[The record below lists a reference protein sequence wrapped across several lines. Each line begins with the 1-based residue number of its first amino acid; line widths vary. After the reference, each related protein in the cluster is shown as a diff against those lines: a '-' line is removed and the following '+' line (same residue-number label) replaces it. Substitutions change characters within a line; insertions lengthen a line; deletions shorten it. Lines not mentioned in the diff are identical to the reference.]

1 MADIKLTVDFG
12 DVVKAE
18 AAANNL
24 EKGFASIAR
33 AAKRGVSSHASLS
46 AVFDRLTK
54 AGITL
59 DQVFASMQRDMDM
72 NAKTAARLETSYMK
86 LNLANKSARESAAAF
101 SRELTR
107 QEGAVE
113 NLKTKYIPLYAE
125 SKRYERALEEIEEAT
140 RQGILTDQQ
149 AAAAKENLAR
159 GMIVAGN
166 AAGQQRAKMSQMGVV
181 TQQAGYQVGDFLV
194 QIQSGANPMMAFGQQ
209 ATQLVGV
216 LPLMSSALGVSA
228 AKLIGISAVLGI
240 AIPLITA
247 VAGFFWAASKAA
259 KAAAKEVDN
268 QTESL
273 KRTNDEL
280 SAFLA
285 LKDRIMSGRSD
296 NVLVLTKQ
304 FNDLTEKIKAAEA
317 IAKTMAVDGPQ
328 ANARAAIESSIIK
341 FKNEQLDLAKSIAVE
356 GERQQ
361 FNAEAELQALEDKSI
376 LLLAEAQGYK
386 DTNFYLELQAK
397 QQKAAFALAT
407 KRRNIN
413 DSLKTQLIAQYNAMV
428 DFQLAV
434 DKTNDKAE
442 ILSNVFKAMSMDNIL
457 AQMDILNTKLG
468 TAIFNGGKFMSVI
481 GSRIAAGAKSLVTS
495 AKAFKELRNMPLA
508 GQGALYG
515 AGQQASRKLIA
526 EGYKL
531 PEEPKGRSS
540 SGGGSGSVEKD
551 PLAELVKRIELDT
564 KLLGVSESRAEVMRK
579 LGEDADKYDRDEV
592 DAVVQR
598 LDLYK
603 LEKEALELIKTN
615 QQSIADTLKNSMS
628 DAFMSMVEG
637 TKSFKDAMKD
647 MARAVIKQLFDVLVV
662 QKLVGDFN
670 SKTGKG
676 SGLVGSIMGIFASA
690 NGNVFS
696 NGSHVQA
703 FANGGVVGGP
713 TMFPMNGGKT
723 GLMGEAGP
731 EAIMP
736 LKRGANGK
744 LGVEASGGGAAT
756 VSQNFYF
763 TANGDESVKRIIQQE
778 APRIANLTQKQ
789 IMDQRR
795 RGGNMKA
802 TFG

>member
-1 MADIKLTVDFG
+1 M
-12 DVVKAE
+12 
-18 AAANNL
+18 
-24 EKGFASIAR
+24 
-33 AAKRGVSSHASLS
+33 
-46 AVFDRLTK
+46 
-54 AGITL
+54 
-59 DQVFASMQRDMDM
+59 
-72 NAKTAARLETSYMK
+72 
-86 LNLANKSARESAAAF
+86 
-101 SRELTR
+101 
-107 QEGAVE
+107 
-113 NLKTKYIPLYAE
+113 
-125 SKRYERALEEIEEAT
+125 
-140 RQGILTDQQ
+140 
-149 AAAAKENLAR
+149 
-159 GMIVAGN
+159 
-166 AAGQQRAKMSQMGVV
+166 
-181 TQQAGYQVGDFLV
+181 
-194 QIQSGANPMMAFGQQ
+194 
-209 ATQLVGV
+209 
-216 LPLMSSALGVSA
+216 
-228 AKLIGISAVLGI
+228 
-240 AIPLITA
+240 
-247 VAGFFWAASKAA
+247 
-259 KAAAKEVDN
+259 
-268 QTESL
+268 
-273 KRTNDEL
+273 
-280 SAFLA
+280 
-285 LKDRIMSGRSD
+285 
-296 NVLVLTKQ
+296 
-304 FNDLTEKIKAAEA
+304 
-317 IAKTMAVDGPQ
+317 
-328 ANARAAIESSIIK
+328 
-341 FKNEQLDLAKSIAVE
+341 
-356 GERQQ
+356 
-361 FNAEAELQALEDKSI
+361 
-376 LLLAEAQGYK
+376 LAEAQGYK

-442 ILSNVFKAMSMDNIL
+442 ILSNAFKAMSMDNIL
-457 AQMDILNTKLG
+457 AQMDMLNTKLG

-481 GSRIAAGAKSLVTS
+481 GSRLTTGAKSLVTS

-662 QKLVGDFN
+662 QKLVGSFD
-670 SKTGKG
+670 SK
-676 SGLVGSIMGIFASA
+676 SGQKSGIVGSIMGAFGFA
-690 NGNVFS
+690 NGGAFQG
-696 NGSHVQA
+696 GSQIQA